1 MLVRDGDSS
10 LELQITSYELPAGEG
25 RPGSDDQNWL
35 VLRCTWLDGEG
46 NLRKDSNSCLLTY
59 ELQELT
65 GGLKVL
71 NAGIKDA
78 YHSDFAEPWFTL
90 DAQPEGEGFQVD
102 VSFVLPNTMD
112 GDDTAELSCLLSR
125 DEMKDLIQELDRACA
140 KFPERI

>member
-1 MLVRDGDSS
+1 MLFRDGDSS

-46 NLRKDSNSCLLTY
+46 NLRK
-59 ELQELT
+59 LQELT

-140 KFPERI
+140 KFPERT

>member
-1 MLVRDGDSS
+1 MSFP
-10 LELQITSYELPAGEG
+10 QAKAGPEAT
-25 RPGSDDQNWL
+25 NWL